1 MPRGAA
7 TSKRQPG
14 AANQRDTRH
23 ENGLVGPGKRVQKQK
38 SNGQLN
44 GHAKSTESN
53 SSTPPLPGT
62 PPPSNGHARRPVPGE
77 NMAENKTVAEI
88 SRKASVD
95 ASSDSASDVYQN
107 ASGTPVSLEHR
118 QINVNAAKNPAVHHD
133 TLSFALTVLWSC
145 PLWDTLAIL
154 IVLLQIPPTFLSIIH
169 LLFATLTF
177 VPPSTAATSGL
188 SFTDILQ
195 GTLGTPSVG
204 TIFLIDVIVLMVWL
218 FLWSPLQDI
227 ALDLAQ
233 TVIALTLGGGTS
245 GKGAGMKNVLW
256 CFSVIGVS
264 HYFRGNTI
272 QHSGLRAIIAWNGF
286 LASPD
291 PDDPLE
297 PRAGNNSK
305 RHGLIRSIL
314 AIHILT
320 QGVVRYIRDWYVR
333 REKRDNSASIGDP
346 EAGKALD
353 AGSDSTTT
361 TQTQENDSS
370 ASAVAGIPAAT
381 FKKKKKQSAQV
392 RIRQPLW
399 AALASTKIV
408 MVKEYETSH
417 TASESAGT
425 NATGAN
431 DLGNA
436 PFNSEADRIWITS
449 IGSDEVSF
457 STSFFPVHKAPG
469 GNEQSTGLNSS
480 GVDKSKPF
488 YVKVNHTTWQPTRI
502 NSTADSEQTPGE
514 HIRWSGVIVGLAP
527 TSSYQCDFH
536 STLDHSLI
544 FSTSVRTLQSS
555 TTDLSIGLSP
565 GPHISARP
573 GSPTSTLRT
582 SIGTQELKLQEER
595 RTLKANRRD
604 QKSKLG
610 LIRKEIERL
619 AAALSSTGP
628 NDEKQRQKTFQ
639 SNMNRAQA
647 EERTREIDSE
657 IESFLAAPTDD
668 TAFYSSAKAEIQS
681 QRDKHKLARSDFHT
695 AKQAAE
701 REVEARKTELA
712 NLQSKSSSKEARLTS
727 LNTTHAGLIDAN
739 AKGLDEAQRKERERE
754 AKRLNRATIR
764 EFYTNRDQNINLQI
778 QDGNTALH
786 ALQSAI
792 DTLQQLQHQQA
803 MYQSN
808 HSPNASTQN
817 VAGFPPDVIP
827 DNTGMNA
834 GAYPWNPSTSSGL
847 YSSGTPHS
855 DMTITAGP
863 SNSPHG
869 TRSRGG
875 RPSSM
880 LSDVSGFTQSSSDGP
895 GGSSAFYP
903 SARNHT
909 DWVDAREERQGSSA
923 SASGSGSGS
932 GSVSDPKSPTVT
944 NLRTSNW

>member
-44 GHAKSTESN
+44 GHAKSIESHAT
-53 SSTPPLPGT
+53 TPPLPGT
-62 PPPSNGHARRPVPGE
+62 PPPSNGHARRPVPGD
-77 NMAENKTVAEI
+77 NMAENKMVAEI

-107 ASGTPVSLEHR
+107 ASGIPASLEHR

-204 TIFLIDVIVLMVWL
+204 TIFLIDVLVLMVWL

-272 QHSGLRAIIAWNGF
+272 QHSGLRAIIASNGF
-286 LASPD
+286 LASSD

-297 PRAGNNSK
+297 PRAGNNTK

-353 AGSDSTTT
+353 AGSDSTTA

-370 ASAVAGIPAAT
+370 ASVVAGVPAAT

-457 STSFFPVHKAPG
+457 GTSFFPGHKAPDA
-469 GNEQSTGLNSS
+469 NEQSKGLNSS
-480 GVDKSKPF
+480 GIDKSKPF
-488 YVKVNHTTWQPTRI
+488 YVKVNNTIWPTRI
-502 NSTADSEQTPGE
+502 NSTADSEQKPVE
-514 HIRWSGVIVGLAP
+514 HTRWSGVIVGLPP
-527 TSSYQCDFH
+527 TSLYRCDFH
-536 STLDHSLI
+536 STFDDSLI

-555 TTDLSIGLSP
+555 TSDLSIGLSP
-565 GPHISARP
+565 GPLIAGRS

-582 SIGTQELKLQEER
+582 SIATQELKLQEER

-610 LIRKEIERL
+610 LVRKEIERL
-619 AAALSSTGP
+619 VASLSSTGP
-628 NDEKQRQKTFQ
+628 NDEKQRQKTIQF
-639 SNMNRAQA
+639 NMNRAQA
-647 EERTREIDSE
+647 EERTLE
-657 IESFLAAPTDD
+657 IEAEIKSFLAAPTDD
-668 TAFYSSAKAEIQS
+668 IACYSSAKEEIQS
-681 QRDKHKLARSDFHT
+681 EKEKHNLALSDFNAAKLAAEDDVHT
-695 AKQAAE
+695 RKADLASLLSKISGKQ
-701 REVEARKTELA
+701 
-712 NLQSKSSSKEARLTS
+712 ARLTA
-727 LNTTHAGLIDAN
+727 LNATHAGLTDAN

-754 AKRLNRATIR
+754 AKRASRATIR
-764 EFYTNRDQNINLQI
+764 EFYTSRDQDINLQI
-778 QDGNTALH
+778 QDGSAVLSALG
-786 ALQSAI
+786 SAI
-792 DTLQQLQHQQA
+792 ETLQQFQHQQG

-808 HSPNASTQN
+808 HSPNASAQN
-817 VAGFPPDVIP
+817 IINTGYPPDAIP
-827 DNTGMNA
+827 DNSGMNV
-834 GAYPWNPSTSSGL
+834 GAYPWNPPTSSGL
-847 YSSGTPHS
+847 YTSGMPHS
-855 DMTITAGP
+855 DMITTAGP

-869 TRSRGG
+869 TWSRVG

-880 LSDVSGFTQSSSDGP
+880 LSDVSGFTQSDSDGP
-895 GGSSAFYP
+895 DGSSAFYP
-903 SARNHT
+903 GAGNHT
-909 DWVDAREERQGSSA
+909 RWSDAREERQGSSA
-923 SASGSGSGS
+923 SGSGSGS
-932 GSVSDPKSPTVT
+932 GSLSDPKSPTA
-944 NLRTSNW
+944 SNVRALNR

>member
-44 GHAKSTESN
+44 GHARSIENHSTP
-53 SSTPPLPGT
+53 PPLPGT
-62 PPPSNGHARRPVPGE
+62 PPPSNGHARRPVPGD
-77 NMAENKTVAEI
+77 NMAENKMVAEI

-107 ASGTPVSLEHR
+107 ASGTPASLEHR

-204 TIFLIDVIVLMVWL
+204 TIFLIDVLVLMVWL

-272 QHSGLRAIIAWNGF
+272 QHSGLRAIIASNGF

-297 PRAGNNSK
+297 PRAGNNTK

-353 AGSDSTTT
+353 AGSDSTT

-457 STSFFPVHKAPG
+457 STSFFPVHKAPDAS
-469 GNEQSTGLNSS
+469 EQSKGLNSS
-480 GVDKSKPF
+480 GIDKSKPF

-502 NSTADSEQTPGE
+502 NSSADSEQTLGE
-514 HIRWSGVIVGLAP
+514 HTRWSGVIVGLAP
-527 TSSYQCDFH
+527 TSSYHCDFH
-536 STLDHSLI
+536 STFDDSLI

-555 TTDLSIGLSP
+555 AADISIGLSP
-565 GPHISARP
+565 GPLITGRP

-604 QKSKLG
+604 QKSKLA
-610 LIRKEIERL
+610 LVRKEIEKL

-628 NDEKQRQKTFQ
+628 NDDKQRQKSFQ
-639 SNMNRAQA
+639 SNMYRAQA
-647 EERTREIDSE
+647 EERTQEIEAE

-668 TAFYSSAKAEIQS
+668 IACYSSVKAEFQS
-681 QRDKHKLARSDFHT
+681 ERDKHKLACSDFT
-695 AKQAAE
+695 AAKQAAE
-701 REVEARKTELA
+701 REVEARKNDLA
-712 NLQSKSSSKEARLTS
+712 GLLSKSSGKQARLTA
-727 LNTTHAGLIDAN
+727 LNATHAGLTDAN

-754 AKRLNRATIR
+754 AKRTSRATIR
-764 EFYTNRDQNINLQI
+764 EFYTSRDQDINLQI
-778 QDGNTALH
+778 QDGTTVLNALG
-786 ALQSAI
+786 SAI
-792 DTLQQLQHQQA
+792 ETLQQLQHQQG

-808 HSPNASTQN
+808 HSPNASAQN
-817 VAGFPPDVIP
+817 LINTGFPPDAIP
-827 DNTGMNA
+827 DNNGMNA
-834 GAYPWNPSTSSGL
+834 GAYPWNPPTSSGL
-847 YSSGTPHS
+847 YTSGMPHS
-855 DMTITAGP
+855 DMTITSGP
-863 SNSPHG
+863 SHSPHG
-869 TRSRGG
+869 TWSRAG

-880 LSDVSGFTQSSSDGP
+880 LSDVSGFTQSDSDGP

-903 SARNHT
+903 GTGNHT
-909 DWVDAREERQGSSA
+909 TWSDAREERQGSSA
-923 SASGSGSGS
+923 SGSGSGS
-932 GSVSDPKSPTVT
+932 GSLSDPKSPTA
-944 NLRTSNW
+944 SNVRALNR

>member
-23 ENGLVGPGKRVQKQK
+23 ENGLVGPGKRVQKRK

-44 GHAKSTESN
+44 GHAKSIESN

-77 NMAENKTVAEI
+77 NMAENKMVAEI
-88 SRKASVD
+88 SRRPSVD
-95 ASSDSASDVYQN
+95 GSSDSDVFQN
-107 ASGTPVSLEHR
+107 ASGTPASLEHHR

-188 SFTDILQ
+188 SFTDILH

-256 CFSVIGVS
+256 CFSVIGIS
-264 HYFRGNTI
+264 HYFRGTTI
-272 QHSGLRAIIAWNGF
+272 QHSGLRAIIGSSGF

-297 PRAGNNSK
+297 PRSGTRSK

-346 EAGKALD
+346 EAGKVLD

-370 ASAVAGIPAAT
+370 ASLAVGIPAAT

-417 TASESAGT
+417 TASESAGANT
-425 NATGAN
+425 TGAN

-436 PFNSEADRIWITS
+436 PFSSEADRIWITS

-457 STSFFPVHKAPG
+457 STSFFPVHKT
-469 GNEQSTGLNSS
+469 QSGREDKGLNSS
-480 GVDKSKPF
+480 GIDTSKPF
-488 YVKVNHTTWQPTRI
+488 YVKINHATWQPTRI
-502 NSTADSEQTPGE
+502 NSTAETEQTPGQQT
-514 HIRWSGVIVGLAP
+514 RWSGVIVGLAP
-527 TSSYQCDFH
+527 TSRYQCDFY
-536 STLDHSLI
+536 STLDNSLI

-555 TTDLSIGLSP
+555 TPDLSVNLSP
-565 GPHISARP
+565 GPHITGRP
-573 GSPTSTLRT
+573 GSPTSTLKA
-582 SIGTQELKLQEER
+582 SVITQEHKLAEER
-595 RTLKANRRD
+595 RTLKANRAV
-604 QKSKLG
+604 Q
-610 LIRKEIERL
+610 RKNIALLRREIEK
-619 AAALSSTGP
+619 LSASVLSTP
-628 NDEKQRQKTFQ
+628 NEDKQRQKIQQ
-639 SNMNRAQA
+639 STVNRTQA
-647 EERTREIDSE
+647 EERTQELEQE
-657 IESFLAAPTDD
+657 IESFQAVPTDD
-668 TAFYSSAKAEIQS
+668 TARYSSAKAEIQS
-681 QRDKHKLARSDFHT
+681 QRDKHKLARSDFNA

-701 REVEARKTELA
+701 REIEERKNDLST
-712 NLQSKSSSKEARLTS
+712 LQHKSETKQLRLTF
-727 LNTTHAGLIDAN
+727 LNGRHENLTDAN

-754 AKRLNRATIR
+754 AKRLNRQKIH
-764 EFYTNRDQNINLQI
+764 EFYTSRDQDLNLQI
-778 QDGNTALH
+778 QDGTAALH
-786 ALQSAI
+786 AVGGAI
-792 DTLQQLQHQQA
+792 ETLTQAQHQA
-803 MYQSN
+803 MYQPN
-808 HSPNASTQN
+808 QSPDGSTQN
-817 VAGFPPDVIP
+817 LLNTGFSPDVLP
-827 DNTGMNA
+827 ENGGMNA
-834 GAYPWNPSTSSGL
+834 NAYPWNPPTSSGL
-847 YSSGTPHS
+847 YSSAIHANVPATS
-855 DMTITAGP
+855 GP
-863 SNSPHG
+863 SYSPHG
-869 TRSRGG
+869 NRTRG
-875 RPSSM
+875 RSSSM
-880 LSDVSGFTQSSSDGP
+880 LSNVSGFTQSSSEGP
-895 GGSSAFYP
+895 GGSSAFYHGTGK
-903 SARNHT
+903 HT
-909 DWVDAREERQGSSA
+909 MWSDAREERKGS

-932 GSVSDPKSPTVT
+932 GSLSDPKSPTVST
-944 NLRTSNW
+944 LRVSKR